1 MQLHLP
7 NTHKP
12 EDKLSV
18 ARIDKMRT
26 ESYWH
31 DSGPE
36 NLRTGHGYFEST
48 PIPQGG
54 ANIEFT
60 FHAG

>member
-1 MQLHLP
+1 MHLHLP
-7 NTHKP
+7 DKY
-12 EDKLSV
+12 EKDDKLSV
-18 ARIDKMRT
+18 AVIDHMRT
-26 ESYWH
+26 DSYWH

-36 NLRTGHGYFEST
+36 HLKTGKGYFEST
-48 PIPQGG
+48 PEPQGG